1 MTLTYFLKSSIAILF
16 VLTLSIFCTKESTPP
31 AATPTETSNPY
42 SVEIKLNNWTF
53 DGVFRTTFSMPEGAN
68 SVYVN
73 NNGVKQQ
80 IGPNPIDFNVGS
92 YGNEDLMGKLWLY
105 VYDDEG
111 VLSFWDASNI
121 NPGTIVIEV
130 DGTK

>member
-16 VLTLSIFCTKESTPP
+16 VLTLSISCTKESTPP
-31 AATPTETSNPY
+31 AATPSAAGNPY
-42 SVEIKLNNWTF
+42 SVEIILNNWTF
-53 DGVFRTTFSMPEGAN
+53 EGVFKTTFSMPEGAN

-73 NNGVKQQ
+73 IQGVKQQ

-92 YGNEDLMGKLWLY
+92 HGEYFMGKLWLN
-105 VYDDEG
+105 VSGDEA
-111 VLSFWDASNI
+111 VLSFWDESNI

-130 DGTK
+130 SGTK